1 MRAIAGMARSYNSA
15 CADRH
20 GVRPLRPPNPPRLT
34 PSRPLTRVRALVSVR
49 CTRTMTP
56 FYRFADPSL
65 ALLREP
71 PRVRKIDTALRRR
84 RSVLFAFTFSPP
96 AGR

>member
-1 MRAIAGMARSYNSA
+1 
-15 CADRH
+15 
-20 GVRPLRPPNPPRLT
+20 
-34 PSRPLTRVRALVSVR
+34 
-49 CTRTMTP
+49 MTP

-71 PRVRKIDTALRRR
+71 PRVRKVDTVLRRR

>member
-1 MRAIAGMARSYNSA
+1 MTSSCH
-15 CADRH
+15 CAD
-20 GVRPLRPPNPPRLT
+20 PT
-34 PSRPLTRVRALVSVR
+34 
-49 CTRTMTP
+49 
-56 FYRFADPSL
+56 L